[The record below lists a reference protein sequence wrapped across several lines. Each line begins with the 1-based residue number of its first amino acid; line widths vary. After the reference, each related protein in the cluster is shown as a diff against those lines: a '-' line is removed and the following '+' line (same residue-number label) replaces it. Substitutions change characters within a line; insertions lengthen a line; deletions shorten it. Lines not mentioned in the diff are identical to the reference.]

1 MPVTPDPGAS
11 PLTLLAFDYG
21 SRRIGVAVGQQI
33 TGSASP
39 VGTTRN
45 SHAGPDWQRID
56 AWVREWSPQQ
66 LVVGMPT
73 HADGTASDTT
83 RQVLDFMQALK
94 RYGLPCDHTDER
106 YTSIEA
112 SEKLRSAR
120 ADGRRRRLR
129 KEDVDAAA
137 AVLIAERWLA
147 ENS

>member
-1 MPVTPDPGAS
+1 MPGTPDSSAL
-11 PLTLLAFDYG
+11 PLTLLAFGYG
-21 SRRIGVAVGQQI
+21 SRRIGVAVGQQV
-33 TGSASP
+33 TGAASP
-39 VGTTRN
+39 VGTARN
-45 SHAGPDWQRID
+45 SHAGPDWPQID
-56 AWVREWSPQQ
+56 AWMQEWSPQQ
-66 LVVGMPT
+66 LVVGMPL

-83 RQVLDFMQALK
+83 RAVLDFMQALK
-94 RYGLPCDHTDER
+94 RYGLPCNHTDER

-120 ADGRRRRLR
+120 VDGRRRRLR